1 MRVGCA
7 PFGPCHTEGMGSGT
21 LLVWDAPNM
30 DMTLGTLLG
39 GTRPNPASRPR
50 FDAVGRWL
58 LDLAPDPNQAEA
70 VVFTNIAPGA
80 GGAVRGWIEA
90 VRNAGFAVFAKPKLT
105 PDDDVD
111 DEMRAHIE
119 QRSEEGWLSTLVVAS
134 ADGRNFRD
142 QLERLSG
149 AGVDVRVLAFEE
161 HAAYASNNRS
171 ITFVDLEDVPGAFI
185 EPLPRFRLEKL
196 PPGGLL
202 LPPTRPLQSLRSAP
216 PPEADPGPAPPAPH
230 DAP

>member
-1 MRVGCA
+1 
-7 PFGPCHTEGMGSGT
+7 MGTGT

-39 GTRPNPASRPR
+39 GTRPNPAQRPR

-58 LDLAPDPNQAEA
+58 LDLAPDPTRVEA

-80 GGAVRGWIEA
+80 AQFVRGWIEA
-90 VRNAGFAVFAKPKLT
+90 VRSVGFAVFAKPKIE

-119 QRSEEGWLSTLVVAS
+119 QRSTEDWLGTLVVAS
-134 ADGRNFRD
+134 ADGRNFRE
-142 QLERLSG
+142 QLERLAG
-149 AGVDVRVLAFEE
+149 EGVDARVLAFEE
-161 HAAYASNNRS
+161 HAGYATNSRS
-171 ITFVDLEDVPGAFI
+171 ITFVDLEDVPGAFSA
-185 EPLPRFRLEKL
+185 PLPRFRLDKL

-202 LPPTRPLQSLRSAP
+202 LPPTRPLLALRGAVLAGEERDRDVP
-216 PPEADPGPAPPAPH
+216 ADEPAA
-230 DAP
+230 AG